1 MRSGRHNPLRGSD
14 IRERNEKIILSL
26 ISRKGRLSQSE
37 VVAMT
42 GLKPPT
48 VLRIFAKLVES
59 GMIRVS
65 SIQDRDPE
73 RKGRRPVFYELVPD
87 CAYVIGV
94 DFWAQNASIVI
105 VDFANNPVY
114 TSRLHFKRDLD
125 AGQVVKELIELI
137 RSSVERSG
145 LDGDDIIGI
154 GIGAPGRIDTAT
166 GTVIYYARIPGM
178 VEYPLSEEIKAE
190 FDYPVLVNNNTNV
203 IALNAWN
210 RGESR
215 GLRSYITILI
225 RSGVGGAYLQEG
237 HLLQNGRQTVLEL
250 GHLSVERIAGENGC
264 GDSCCLEDRI
274 AEGTLLEETSELFGI
289 ESIEELDSAIEKD
302 DPKLL
307 SFLDTKARILSY
319 ICSDLY
325 HIFNPEG
332 MLLISRSR
340 ALSRFLASRLDVHF
354 HDVCDLPQSVSKLT
368 FLGDVYDPTQACIGA
383 SRLIFD
389 AFFTSSLTG
398 VETIVQQ

>member
-1 MRSGRHNPLRGSD
+1 MRGGRHNPLRGSD

-37 VVAMT
+37 VVAKT

-48 VLRIFAKLVES
+48 VLRIFAKLEES

-73 RKGRRPVFYELVPD
+73 RKGRRPVYYELVPE
-87 CAYVIGV
+87 CAYVIGL
-94 DFWAQNASIVI
+94 DFWAENASIVI

-114 TSRLHFKRDLD
+114 TSSLHFKKDLS
-125 AGQVVKELIELI
+125 APQVLEELKALI
-137 RSSVERSG
+137 HSSVEASG
-145 LDGDDIIGI
+145 LDEEDIIGI

-166 GTVIYYARIPGM
+166 GKVIYYARIPGM
-178 VEYPLSEEIKAE
+178 VEYPLAEEIRSE
-190 FDYPVLVNNNTNV
+190 FEYPVLVNNNTNV

-237 HLLQNGRQTVLEL
+237 TLLQNGRQTVLEL
-250 GHLSVERIAGENGC
+250 GHLSVERIASEEGC
-264 GDSCCLEDRI
+264 GEACTLEDRI
-274 AEGTLLEETSELFGI
+274 AETILLEETKELFEI
-289 ESIEELDSAIEKD
+289 ASIEELDSAIEKD

-307 SFLDTKARILSY
+307 AFLDTKARILSY

-332 MLLISRSR
+332 ILLISRSR

-354 HDVCDLPQSVSKLT
+354 HDVCDLPQSVSKLS

-383 SRLIFD
+383 SRLVFD
-389 AFFTSSLTG
+389 AFFASTLNG
-398 VETIVQQ
+398 L